1 MKTQP
6 IITLLLCIIISSA
19 PALGAPPATD
29 FKALMRKTL
38 DAWETLNPANAA
50 PFYAKDADNVYFD
63 IAPLKYTGW
72 AEYAAGVS
80 KNFPDVAA
88 VKFTLGDDVRIHPHG
103 NLTWA
108 TAGLHF
114 DLTTRNGATQPL
126 DGRWT
131 VIWEKRGKDWLIVH
145 EHVSAPLASPPSTE
159 GQSLYQ
165 RLGGYDALAAVTDDF
180 LSRVVKDPQVG
191 KYFVG
196 HGSESLHRIR
206 ELIVEQFCRATG
218 GPCYYLGR
226 TMRAAHAGMSITD
239 DEWDIAVDHLIE
251 AMMQLKVPDRERDEM
266 LTVVAGLKKDI
277 VISNSE

>member
-1 MKTQP
+1 MKTRLWMF
-6 IITLLLCIIISSA
+6 ILMFGVVSSVPGIA
-19 PALGAPPATD
+19 APPATD

-63 IAPLKYTGW
+63 VSPLKYNGW

-80 KNFPDVAA
+80 KNFPDLAS
-88 VKFTLGDDVRIHPHG
+88 VKFTLSDVRIHPRG

-114 DLTTRNGATQPL
+114 DMATRSGATQAL

-131 VIWEKRGKDWLIVH
+131 LIWEKRGRDWLIIH
-145 EHVSAPLASPPSTE
+145 EHVSAPLASLQGTE
-159 GQSLYQ
+159 GQSLYK

-180 LSRVVKDPQVG
+180 LPRMVKDPQLG

-196 HGSESLHRIR
+196 HGTDSLHHIR
-206 ELIVEQFCRATG
+206 ELIVEQLCGATG

-226 TMRAAHAGMSITD
+226 TMRAAHAGLGITD
-239 DEWDIAVDHLIE
+239 GEWDIAVDHLIE
-251 AMMQLKVPDRERDEM
+251 AMMQLKVPDMERDEL
-266 LTVVAGLKKDI
+266 LTVVASLKKDI
-277 VISNSE
+277 VVTPTP